1 MNLSNLSYQA
11 VKSVSNGVSFHLH
24 RHWHQ
29 NCKIVIQDL
38 NLDMADPN
46 HDLTRAHSNYSRCC
60 NSDDSNNCHLFGSL
74 DLATLNWPLVEF
86 DKVQLDLVVVWND
99 CQVPKYHNKI
109 SKSQFPFTLGMLK
122 LGGWPTGPGPI
133 GPNPAPLGVPV
144 RLRPWPIGAW
154 YGWLRS
160 PFPTGPI
167 GPNGPLSYG
176 LRGL

>member
-1 MNLSNLSYQA
+1 MTLSNLSYQA

-46 HDLTRAHSNYSRCC
+46 HDLTRVHSNYSRCC
-60 NSDDSNNCHLFGSL
+60 NSDDSNNCRLSGSL

-109 SKSQFPFTLGMLK
+109 SKIGWFRGDIPLACWNLAVDRLDRDRLVQIQLRLVSQYDCDHDQL
-122 LGGWPTGPGPI
+122 
-133 GPNPAPLGVPV
+133 VPDMV
-144 RLRPWPIGAW
+144 DFVPHFRLD
-154 YGWLRS
+154 L
-160 PFPTGPI
+160 
-167 GPNGPLSYG
+167 
-176 LRGL
+176 